1 VRVWLMFLFVLC
13 LVSEKMEE
21 ENQIGKFVFSFSLE
35 KGIFNSVFIFI
46 FFGDQLCEFK
56 WELLVGF

>member
-46 FFGDQLCEFK
+46 FLEISYVSLSGSF
-56 WELLVGF
+56 